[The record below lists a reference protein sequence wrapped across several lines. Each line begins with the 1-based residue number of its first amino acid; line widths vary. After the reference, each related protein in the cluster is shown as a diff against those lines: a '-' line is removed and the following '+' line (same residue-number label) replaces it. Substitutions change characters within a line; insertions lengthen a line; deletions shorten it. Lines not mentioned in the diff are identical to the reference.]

1 MCHRK
6 RLSCA
11 RDLSLLLVGFH
22 CILLRLCEEHAPCL
36 SPVHSGGQRESA
48 HLREVEQNLA
58 LQFACTKGCAEKA
71 LTSLH
76 IPVVWQMALP

>member
-22 CILLRLCEEHAPCL
+22 CILWRLGEEHAPCL
-36 SPVHSGGQRESA
+36 SPVHSGGQRGSA

-58 LQFACTKGCAEKA
+58 LQFARAKGCAEKA

-76 IPVVWQMALP
+76 IPAV